1 MTIKEYL
8 QGYRKKVSKKYWI
21 PHLLIHGK
29 GTSRVVLRR
38 YKKEQKG

>member
-29 GTSRVVLRR
+29 GTSRVR